1 VAISPSTTSPG
12 VSAVT
17 NTTLSFQLEDK
28 WGNPTVSSGTT
39 TLALS
44 DSDNGFFATSNG
56 TVGTSTLNVTF
67 LDSTGTATAYFGNKN
82 SGSDVVTAKNGAGV
96 WATSALTLVAG
107 TATTVQITL
116 SPTPPPKS
124 NSTNTTV
131 TLQLLDQFGNHA
143 TTSGVSLTLSNS
155 ANGFFATKSGTTV
168 LGGATSTLTLT
179 TNASG
184 VATGYFGDGVVQS
197 DTITATGPS
206 FAVATPP
213 FTV

>member
-1 VAISPSTTSPG
+1 
-12 VSAVT
+12 
-17 NTTLSFQLEDK
+17 
-28 WGNPTVSSGTT
+28 
-39 TLALS
+39 
-44 DSDNGFFATSNG
+44 
-56 TVGTSTLNVTF
+56 
-67 LDSTGTATAYFGNKN
+67 
-82 SGSDVVTAKNGAGV
+82 
-96 WATSALTLVAG
+96 
-107 TATTVQITL
+107 
-116 SPTPPPKS
+116 
-124 NSTNTTV
+124 
-131 TLQLLDQFGNHA
+131 
-143 TTSGVSLTLSNS
+143 VSLTLSNS